1 MAFCSYTIADLY
13 ATNTRSYL
21 YGYAHELVT
30 HDIRRSAVAL

>member
-1 MAFCSYTIADLY
+1 MTFRSYTVAY
-13 ATNTRSYL
+13 FHTTNTRTNL